1 MIFPYFRPE
10 TPPPVPEVRD
20 RSGSVRDRTQS
31 IEDQITNSQEGE
43 VGGGSQRSNILSR
56 ISKMGQS
63 MLPAGASPGA
73 GSGVSEEDM
82 VSGGREGGRGGRGRE
97 GGRGRDGEERGQ
109 RGGGGERGGRREG
122 GRGQRGGREER
133 GREEGREGGRGKMEV
148 ILGCKDSV
156 CVFFCSFVASTCI
169 MQMHFEHATEIYGL

>member
-10 TPPPVPEVRD
+10 TPPPVAEVRD

-82 VSGGREGGRGGRGRE
+82 VSGGREGGRDVGV
-97 GGRGRDGEERGQ
+97 
-109 RGGGGERGGRREG
+109 G
-122 GRGQRGGREER
+122 GRGQRGGR
-133 GREEGREGGRGKMEV
+133 REGGERGK
-148 ILGCKDSV
+148 
-156 CVFFCSFVASTCI
+156 
-169 MQMHFEHATEIYGL
+169 